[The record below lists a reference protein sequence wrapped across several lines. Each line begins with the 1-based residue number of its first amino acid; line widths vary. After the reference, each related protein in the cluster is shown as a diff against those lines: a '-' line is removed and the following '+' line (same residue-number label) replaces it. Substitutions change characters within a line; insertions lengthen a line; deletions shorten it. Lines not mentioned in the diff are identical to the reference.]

1 VKTAPPSLKAQA
13 LALLARRE
21 HSRAELRTKLL
32 AHGRKRLAWLAEDQR
47 RAAERAAGLDFAT
60 AFGLDSAASSS
71 SARPDDDGDAGMHE
85 LAQEN
90 LGAEVD
96 EVLDWLEAQRYQSDA
111 RFIESRVNARA
122 GKLGQMR
129 IKQELAQHGVAL
141 DAETALQLRQT
152 ELARAR
158 EVWRRRFGDTPPSE
172 AAERARQMRF
182 LAARGFAGD
191 VVRRVVGDREDD

>member
-1 VKTAPPSLKAQA
+1 
-13 LALLARRE
+13 
-21 HSRAELRTKLL
+21 
-32 AHGRKRLAWLAEDQR
+32 
-47 RAAERAAGLDFAT
+47 
-60 AFGLDSAASSS
+60 
-71 SARPDDDGDAGMHE
+71 MHE

-158 EVWRRRFGDTPPSE
+158 EVWRRRFGDTPASE